1 MPARKSQC
9 ENVREEPVFALG
21 RLRLRLRFLNEEKWA
36 AGGSGGPS
44 RRSGLRS
51 SGRRMGDK
59 RRVACFPEPRS
70 NRLTGLNE
78 GKERICLVKA
88 MQWKVKR
95 GRALVVLWG
104 ASSSGNFCTGD
115 GEGDGKVAVY
125 VYCMCAA
132 MEAKH

>member
-70 NRLTGLNE
+70 NRLTGLERGEGKDLPSKGYAVE
-78 GKERICLVKA
+78 GKERKSSCGPL
-88 MQWKVKR
+88 
-95 GRALVVLWG
+95 GRQ
-104 ASSSGNFCTGD
+104 
-115 GEGDGKVAVY
+115 
-125 VYCMCAA
+125 
-132 MEAKH
+132 